1 MIIDFY
7 LKIIDINLSRFL
19 SIDNENRYSSM
30 IEIDYY
36 RLSSILGLSI
46 DYVWI
51 NWNQTLLTKNEEAET
66 LLYRRRTRPF
76 NSSPRVT
83 TVKVLIP
90 LC

>member
-36 RLSSILGLSI
+36 RLSSIFGLSI

-51 NWNQTLLTKNEEAET
+51 NWN
-66 LLYRRRTRPF
+66 
-76 NSSPRVT
+76 
-83 TVKVLIP
+83 
-90 LC
+90 